1 MRNFVLLCI
10 MMFLQFFIWGAW
22 YVTAPNFLSTIGFD
36 ANDFGWTYS
45 VGPIAGIIAPLF
57 VGMVAD
63 RFMSAQKVLGFMHLA
78 GGALMFFATTQMSE
92 TGSPDTINIIFFL
105 YMLTYYPT
113 LALSN
118 TVAMKNMT
126 DSEKEFPKIR
136 VFGTL
141 GWIAAGTALSLL
153 SFETNINMFYMTAAS
168 ALALGVISFALPN
181 TPPNT
186 ESEATIGQLLGLD
199 ALALLKD
206 KAYLIFMFSSI
217 LICIPLAFYYQI
229 ASRVVEM
236 VELPIGLTMSYGQ
249 WSEVVFMLCIPF
261 FFARLGVKK
270 MLAVGMA
277 VWVLRYALFAFGAP
291 SQISS
296 LIVLGVV
303 VHGICYDFF
312 FVTGQIYTDQKAP
325 EPIRAQAQGLLV
337 MLTLGVGMFIG
348 AKVAGKIEAHYT
360 PASSHHYG
368 YQVEAITSLEKN
380 ETTSPS
386 TDLATLISEI
396 ESDDELKVEKTAS
409 LNDLTS
415 TFQDSNLDSQSGDAL
430 AESLANIKTESR
442 LNQLKEIDW
451 QMLWG
456 IPAIFAAGVLVFFFV
471 AFNDNSADDTES
483 TADTGND
490 SPDDDSYEAASAALE
505 TVAADGGSCGG
516 DGSCDSGK

>member
-1 MRNFVLLCI
+1 MRNFILLCI
-10 MMFLQFFIWGAW
+10 MMFLQFFVWGAW
-22 YVTAPNFLSTIGFD
+22 YVTAPNFLTTIGFD
-36 ANDFGWTYS
+36 GNDIGWTYA

-63 RFMSAQKVLGFMHLA
+63 RFMAAQKVLGFMHLL
-78 GGALMFFATTQMSE
+78 GGGLMFFATTQMTES
-92 TGSPDTINIIFFL
+92 GSPDTINIIFFL

-141 GWIAAGTALSLL
+141 GWIAAGFALTFLA
-153 SFETNINMFYMTAAS
+153 FEKNINMFYMTSAA
-168 ALALGVISFALPN
+168 AVLLGIISFALPN
-181 TPPNT
+181 TPANS

-206 KAYLIFMFSSI
+206 KAYMIFMISSI

-236 VELPIGLTMSYGQ
+236 VELPIGVTMSYGQ
-249 WSEVVFMLCIPF
+249 WSEVIFMLCIPF

-270 MLAVGMA
+270 MLGVGMA
-277 VWVLRYALFAFGAP
+277 VWALRYALFAIGAP
-291 SQISS
+291 SQTSS
-296 LIVLGVV
+296 LIILGVV

-348 AKVAGKIEAHYT
+348 AKVAGYIETACTPEEYTVLERVADISDEDYAAAQKIH
-360 PASSHHYG
+360 
-368 YQVEAITSLEKN
+368 
-380 ETTSPS
+380 
-386 TDLATLISEI
+386 
-396 ESDDELKVEKTAS
+396 ELK
-409 LNDLTS
+409 
-415 TFQDSNLDSQSGDAL
+415 Q
-430 AESLANIKTESR
+430 
-442 LNQLKEIDW
+442 IDW
-451 QMLWG
+451 QKLWG

-471 AFNDNSADDTES
+471 AFK
-483 TADTGND
+483 
-490 SPDDDSYEAASAALE
+490 DDSASGDSSATEPADNPYEGEAETETYASLE
-505 TVAADGGSCGG
+505 TVQPDGTACDING
-516 DGSCDSGK
+516 DGSTGD

>member
-1 MRNFVLLCI
+1 MRNFILLCI
-10 MMFLQFFIWGAW
+10 MMFLQFFVWGAW
-22 YVTAPNFLSTIGFD
+22 YVTAPNFLTTIGFD
-36 ANDFGWTYS
+36 GNDIGWTYA

-63 RFMSAQKVLGFMHLA
+63 RFMAAQKVLGFMHLL
-78 GGALMFFATTQMSE
+78 GGGLMFFATTQMTES
-92 TGSPDTINIIFFL
+92 GSPDTINIIFFL

-141 GWIAAGTALSLL
+141 GWIAAGFALTFLA
-153 SFETNINMFYMTAAS
+153 FEKNINMFYMTSAA
-168 ALALGVISFALPN
+168 AVLLGIISFALPN
-181 TPPNT
+181 TPANS

-206 KAYLIFMFSSI
+206 KAYMIFMISSI

-236 VELPIGLTMSYGQ
+236 VELPTGITMASGQ
-249 WSEVVFMLCIPF
+249 VSEVFFMLCIPF

-270 MLAVGMA
+270 MLGVGMA
-277 VWVLRYALFAFGAP
+277 VWALRYALFAIGAP
-291 SQISS
+291 SQTSS
-296 LIVLGVV
+296 LIILGVV

-348 AKVAGKIEAHYT
+348 AKVAGYIETACTPEEYT
-360 PASSHHYG
+360 
-368 YQVEAITSLEKN
+368 VLERVA
-380 ETTSPS
+380 
-386 TDLATLISEI
+386 DISDEDYAAAQQI
-396 ESDDELKVEKTAS
+396 HELK
-409 LNDLTS
+409 
-415 TFQDSNLDSQSGDAL
+415 Q
-430 AESLANIKTESR
+430 
-442 LNQLKEIDW
+442 IDW
-451 QMLWG
+451 QKLWG
-456 IPAIFAAGVLVFFFV
+456 IPAIFAAGVLVFFFI
-471 AFNDNSADDTES
+471 AFK
-483 TADTGND
+483 
-490 SPDDDSYEAASAALE
+490 DDSASGDSSATEPTDNPYEGEAEPETYASLE
-505 TVAADGGSCGG
+505 TIQPDGTACDING
-516 DGSCDSGK
+516 DGSTGD

>member
-1 MRNFVLLCI
+1 MRNFILLCI
-10 MMFLQFFIWGAW
+10 MMFLQFFVWGAW
-22 YVTAPNFLSTIGFD
+22 YVTAPNFLTTIGFD
-36 ANDFGWTYS
+36 GNDIGWTYA

-63 RFMSAQKVLGFMHLA
+63 RFMAAQKVLGFMHLL
-78 GGALMFFATTQMSE
+78 GGGLMFFATTQMTE

-141 GWIAAGTALSLL
+141 GWIAAGFALTFLA
-153 SFETNINMFYMTAAS
+153 FEKNINMFYMTSAA
-168 ALALGVISFALPN
+168 AVLLGIISFALPN
-181 TPPNT
+181 TPANSD
-186 ESEATIGQLLGLD
+186 SEATIGQLLGLD

-206 KAYLIFMFSSI
+206 KAYMIFMISSI

-236 VELPIGLTMSYGQ
+236 VELPIGVTMSYGQ
-249 WSEVVFMLCIPF
+249 WSEVIFMLCIPF

-270 MLAVGMA
+270 MLGVGMA
-277 VWVLRYALFAFGAP
+277 VWALRYALFAVGAP
-291 SQISS
+291 SQTSS
-296 LIVLGVV
+296 LIILGVV

-337 MLTLGVGMFIG
+337 MLTLGVGMFVG
-348 AKVAGKIEAHYT
+348 AKVAGYIETACTPEKYT
-360 PASSHHYG
+360 
-368 YQVEAITSLEKN
+368 VLEREADI
-380 ETTSPS
+380 
-386 TDLATLISEI
+386 
-396 ESDDELKVEKTAS
+396 SDDDYAAAQKIHELK
-409 LNDLTS
+409 
-415 TFQDSNLDSQSGDAL
+415 Q
-430 AESLANIKTESR
+430 
-442 LNQLKEIDW
+442 IDW
-451 QMLWG
+451 QKLWG

-471 AFNDNSADDTES
+471 AFKDDGSGAS
-483 TADTGND
+483 TATEPAD
-490 SPDDDSYEAASAALE
+490 SPDEGAAEPDPSAALE
-505 TVAADGGSCGG
+505 TVEPDGESCDTNGSCNTGG
-516 DGSCDSGK
+516 